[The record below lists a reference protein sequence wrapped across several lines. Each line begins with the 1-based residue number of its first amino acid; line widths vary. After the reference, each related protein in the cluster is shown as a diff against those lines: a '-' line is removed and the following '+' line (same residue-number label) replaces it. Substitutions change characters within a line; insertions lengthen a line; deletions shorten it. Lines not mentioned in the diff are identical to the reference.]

1 MTSIVH
7 DIITCPL
14 SGEIMNDPVFAA
26 DGFAYER
33 SQLLVWFEHNN
44 LVSPVT
50 NGPLPHPYLIPATLV
65 KAVIHAAATMAAT
78 ELLGDAAE
86 TYAGVAS
93 GDHRPNTPDAVSP
106 VAPLEPTRDVAQ
118 CISPKLH
125 IGAVIGAR
133 GKTVHMI
140 EKRTNTKIV
149 INQRDDPC
157 IVTISGASAD
167 VERAKRWIDHIV
179 KNVTALAR

>member
-1 MTSIVH
+1 MTSIVR

-33 SQLLVWFEHNN
+33 SQLLVWFGHNS
-44 LVSPVT
+44 LVSPIT
-50 NGPLPHPYLIPATLV
+50 NDPLPHAILTPATLV
-65 KAVIHAAATMAAT
+65 MAVIHAAATMAAT
-78 ELLGDAAE
+78 ELLGAAAE
-86 TYAGVAS
+86 GAAS
-93 GDHRPNTPDAVSP
+93 GDHQPNTPDAVSP
-106 VAPLEPTRDVAQ
+106 VSPREPTRDVAQ

-140 EKRTNTKIV
+140 EKRTKTKII

-167 VERAKRWIDHIV
+167 VERAQRWIDHIV
-179 KNVTALAR
+179 KSVTALAR